1 MPSFDQVQST
11 FILQNNAP
19 VDVFMGLSANEMHH
33 LLYDSFGDKS
43 PIQFQEQIDNNTLDK
58 IPIFRILE
66 DYLKILQR
74 ETFIKLTPL
83 GALPKKVMVELY
95 SKGYLPDDIIE
106 AGITKLSREEDCI
119 SIRSARF
126 AAELARLVKKVNGK
140 LSLTKTALK
149 LLETNNRVQLFKLF
163 FQAFTQKFSWSYNDL
178 YPEEPIG
185 QLGWGFSLILL
196 DKFGDHPQTV
206 KFYADKYAK
215 AFPVLLDIFESEHF
229 SREDHFFRCY
239 GIRSFDR
246 FFYWFGLVSVEKKK
260 EILNLENDTFQ
271 KTELIKQLFKLDI

>member
-11 FILQNNAP
+11 FLLQNNAP
-19 VDVFMGLSANEMHH
+19 VDDFMGLSANEMHH
-33 LLYDSFGDKS
+33 LLYDTFGDKS
-43 PIQFQEQIDNNTLDK
+43 PIQFQEQIDDNTLDQ

-66 DYLKILQR
+66 DYLKIIQR
-74 ETFIKLTPL
+74 EKLIKLTPL

-140 LSLTKTALK
+140 LSLTKAALK
-149 LLETNNRVQLFKLF
+149 LMETNNRVQLFKLF

-185 QLGWGFSLILL
+185 QMGWGFSLILL
-196 DKFGDHPQTV
+196 DKFGDKSQTLH
-206 KFYADKYAK
+206 FYSEKYTN
-215 AFPVLLDIFESEHF
+215 AFPMFLDFFHPHYS
-229 SREDHFFRCY
+229 SREEQFFRCY
-239 GIRSFDR
+239 GIRTFER
-246 FFYWFGLVSVEKKK
+246 FFLWFGLVSVEKKR
-260 EILNLENDTFQ
+260 EILNLNNDKFQ
-271 KTELIKQLFKLDI
+271 KTELIKQLFILDI